1 MALHYYCR
9 HCGVKVGS
17 LESSMVSTDSLGF
30 QHLTNEERNDM
41 ISYKENGDV
50 HISTIC
56 EDCQEAF
63 DRNPHYHEHHT
74 FIQ

>member
-1 MALHYYCR
+1 
-9 HCGVKVGS
+9 
-17 LESSMVSTDSLGF
+17 MVSTDSLGF

-50 HISTIC
+50 HVLTIC
-56 EDCQEAF
+56 EDCQEAL
-63 DRNPHYHEHHT
+63 DRNPHYHEYHT

>member
-1 MALHYYCR
+1 
-9 HCGVKVGS
+9 VGS

-50 HISTIC
+50 HVLTIC
-56 EDCQEAF
+56 EDCQEAL
-63 DRNPHYHEHHT
+63 DRNPHYHEYHT